1 MYRKYAA
8 EAIGTFALCF
18 VGGAPAVTLAFVVT
32 GRMAPVVGV
41 RYVAAQVLGG
51 LFAAVLLAAVVGA
64 EPVAAG
70 TPALNANVDLGAGIV
85 IQAVATFFLVL
96 VIFGTAVDGRAPK
109 GIFPFAIASRSR
121 STSWPPA
128 R

>member
-18 VGGAPAVTLAFVVT
+18 VGGAPAVTPAFVVT

-51 LFAAVLLAAVVGA
+51 LLAAVVGA

-70 TPALNANVDLGAGIV
+70 SPALNANVDLDAGIV
-85 IQAVATFFLVL
+85 IEAVATFFLVL
-96 VIFGTAVDGRAPK
+96 VIIGTAVDGRAPK
-109 GIFPFAIASRSR
+109 GIFPFAIPSRSR
-121 STSWPPA
+121 SSWPPA